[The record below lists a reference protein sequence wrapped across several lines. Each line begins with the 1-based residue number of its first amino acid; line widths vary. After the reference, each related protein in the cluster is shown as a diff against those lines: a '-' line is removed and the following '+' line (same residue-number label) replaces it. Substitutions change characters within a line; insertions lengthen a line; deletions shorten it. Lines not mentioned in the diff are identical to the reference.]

1 MKKLFPFI
9 AAATLLV
16 TGCSNSGDSTPA
28 TSTSAT
34 TSTSAAA
41 TSSTSAAPTSTS
53 AAPTSTKAPES
64 TAQATTA
71 AADEELYVVQCLEG
85 TPGPALWSDGT
96 TAYSDWCWQQMGGA
110 AAAEAEGNS
119 GIDSAPTYDAPAT
132 YANEAEMCAAHPEY
146 PACNGG
152 VDIPMTYTPT
162 YDPNSGDGY
171 SPDQQLPPLCQRFP
185 SEYDPC

>member
-1 MKKLFPFI
+1 MKKLFSFI
-9 AAATLLV
+9 VAAALLV
-16 TGCSNSGDSTPA
+16 AGCSNSGDSTPA

-34 TSTSAAA
+34 TSATT

-53 AAPTSTKAPES
+53 TASTNATTTES
-64 TAQATTA
+64 KVQATTA
-71 AADEELYVVQCLEG
+71 ADDEPHVVQCLEG

-96 TAYSDWCWQQMGGA
+96 TAYSDWCWEQMGGA
-110 AAAEAEGNS
+110 AVAEAEGNA
-119 GIDSAPTYDAPAT
+119 GIDSAPTYDTPAT
-132 YANEAEMCAAHPEY
+132 YANETEMCAAHPEY

-171 SPDQQLPPLCQRFP
+171 GPDQQLPPLCQRFP
-185 SEYDPC
+185 SEYGPC